1 MVKINLAI
9 FISGKGTNLKSISVA
24 CEKKK
29 FPAKIKLVITDKD
42 CDGYHLSKS
51 LSYETILL
59 NNCKTKFEF
68 ERKANNL
75 LKSKNIDLICLA
87 GFMKVLSPKFVKN
100 WKNRILNIHPS
111 ILPLFPGLNT
121 HQKVISSGMKI
132 HGSTIHIVENKLD
145 SGPIIAQ
152 CAIPI
157 NSDETKNL
165 IEQRLKKFEN
175 ILYVKA
181 IEKFVKLH
189 FQSQN
194 NKPFKKLKNNYN
206 KVIFSI

>member
-1 MVKINLAI
+1 MDKINLSI
-9 FISGKGTNLKSISVA
+9 FISGKGTNLQSISDA
-24 CEKKK
+24 CKNKS
-29 FPAKIKLVITDKD
+29 FPAKIKLVITDND
-42 CDGYHLSKS
+42 CDGYHLAKS

-68 ERKANNL
+68 ERKATKF
-75 LKSKNIDLICLA
+75 LKSNQIDLICLA
-87 GFMKVLSPKFVKN
+87 GFMKILSPSFVKN

-121 HQKVISSGMKI
+121 HQKVILAGMKI

-145 SGPIIAQ
+145 SGPIVAQ

-157 NSDETKNL
+157 NSDEKIYL
-165 IEQRLKKFEN
+165 IEQKLKKYEN

-181 IEKFVKLH
+181 IEKFVKEN
-189 FQSQN
+189 FQSKY
-194 NKPFKKLKNNYN
+194 NKTFKKQKNKYN
-206 KVIFSI
+206 EVIFSF